1 MWFTSPA
8 WQRHGNEDVHS
19 LAFFLISYIGIACLF
34 AVLAL
39 RIITCQVSTYLWEP
53 MCALVLFG
61 GFCFSTASAS
71 RVLQPCQVSWLGN
84 TILEV
89 IGVCTNLR
97 FWFLTETS
105 TLSRDLE
112 GRKLPGGFPG
122 VVEVPL
128 AALRS
133 SQAQSF
139 VSDIW
144 IATADP
150 PCIVYRSFGEGR
162 KRQVCFRLA
171 NDQIAAK
178 GYILHHE

>member
-1 MWFTSPA
+1 M
-8 WQRHGNEDVHS
+8 N
-19 LAFFLISYIGIACLF
+19 CLF
-34 AVLAL
+34 IHCSSSVSSA
-39 RIITCQVSTYLWEP
+39 RQVSTYLWGAV
-53 MCALVLFG
+53 CALVLSG
-61 GFCFSTASAS
+61 GFPPLWFRFFTASAS

-122 VVEVPL
+122 VVEVSL
-128 AALRS
+128 AALCS

-144 IATADP
+144 IATAGP
-150 PCIVYRSFGEGR
+150 PCIVYWPFWEGEKDRS
-162 KRQVCFRLA
+162 VSVWPMTRLLLKVTFFTM
-171 NDQIAAK
+171 NNWLITTETLQWRFSYNHVIYK
-178 GYILHHE
+178 L